1 VKIAFGVCS
10 LGIGHAT
17 RSAPLINKLIDEG
30 HEVVLISYG
39 RAAELLR
46 REYGE
51 LKLYELPDFPIEYP
65 ERAHQFI
72 PYFFMN
78 SNKIVGMMLKSHR
91 RFLELHE
98 KEGFD
103 LIVSDSRF
111 DVFHR
116 KVPSYLIIHQLRI
129 MVPLKVLR
137 FGIMI
142 YNSYITRFFKKILV
156 PDFREN
162 SLSGDMSHNLRIIDG
177 SKIEYIGPLS
187 PFKQRRVEKDIDILI
202 SISGPEPQRSIFEKK
217 VLEEIRELKGN
228 VVVTLGKPDGEREM
242 DNVKV
247 YSYLPMEKRE
257 EIMNRSKLIISRSGY
272 STIMDLYVIG
282 GKAMFVPTPGQPE
295 QEYLAKYLESRKIA
309 GFAHQDSL
317 DLKDL
322 VSRSRKYRGFDGGYD
337 VSRSVENFMR
347 VIGDGD

>member
-1 VKIAFGVCS
+1 VKIAFGICS

-17 RSAPLINKLIDEG
+17 RSSPLINKLLDEG

-39 RAAELLR
+39 RAATLLR
-46 REYGE
+46 REYKD

-98 KEGFD
+98 REKFD
-103 LIVSDSRF
+103 LIISDSRF

-116 KVPSYLIIHQLRI
+116 KIPSYLIIHQLRI
-129 MVPLKVLR
+129 MVPLKILR

-142 YNSYITRFFKKILV
+142 YNSYITRFFNKILV
-156 PDFREN
+156 PDFKEN
-162 SLSGDMSHNLRIIDG
+162 SLSGEMSHNLRMIDG

-187 PFKQRRVEKDIDILI
+187 PFRYREMQKDIDVLI
-202 SISGPEPQRSIFEKK
+202 SISGPEPQRSIFERKI
-217 VLEEIRELKGN
+217 LEEIKGLEGN
-228 VVVTLGKPDGEREM
+228 VVVTLGKPDGEKEIN
-242 DNVKV
+242 NVKI
-247 YSYLPMEKRE
+247 YSYLTMEERE

-295 QEYLAKYLESRKIA
+295 QEYLARYLESKGIA
-309 GFAHQDSL
+309 GYVHQDSL
-317 DLKDL
+317 NLKELIERAD
-322 VSRSRKYRGFDGGYD
+322 KYRGFKGGYN
-337 VSRSVENFMR
+337 VSTSVKNFMR
-347 VIGDGD
+347 VIGHGD

>member
-17 RSAPLINKLIDEG
+17 RSSPLINKLLDEG

-39 RAAELLR
+39 RAAALLR
-46 REYGE
+46 REYKE
-51 LKLYELPDFPIEYP
+51 LELYELPDFPIEYP
-65 ERAHQFI
+65 KRAHQFI

-98 KEGFD
+98 KENFD
-103 LIVSDSRF
+103 LIISDSRF

-116 KVPSYLIIHQLRI
+116 NVPSYLIIHQLRI
-129 MVPLKVLR
+129 MLPLKILR

-142 YNSYITRFFKKILV
+142 YNSYITKFFKKFLV
-156 PDFREN
+156 PDFRED
-162 SLSGDMSHNLRIIDG
+162 SLSGEMSHNLRMIDG

-187 PFKQRRVEKDIDILI
+187 PFRHRDMQRDIDVLI

-217 VLEEIRELKGN
+217 ILEEVGELEGN
-228 VVVTLGKPDGEREM
+228 VVVTLGKPDGGREKG
-242 DNVKV
+242 DVKI
-247 YSYLPMEKRE
+247 YSYLTMQERE
-257 EIMNRSKLIISRSGY
+257 EIMNRSRLIISRSGY

-295 QEYLAKYLESRKIA
+295 QEYLARYLETRGIA
-309 GFAHQDSL
+309 GYTHQESL
-317 DLKDL
+317 RLKEL
-322 VSRSRKYRGFDGGYD
+322 IEGAKRYRGFAGGYD
-337 VSRSVENFMR
+337 VSSSVENFMR
-347 VIGDGD
+347 VISDGD